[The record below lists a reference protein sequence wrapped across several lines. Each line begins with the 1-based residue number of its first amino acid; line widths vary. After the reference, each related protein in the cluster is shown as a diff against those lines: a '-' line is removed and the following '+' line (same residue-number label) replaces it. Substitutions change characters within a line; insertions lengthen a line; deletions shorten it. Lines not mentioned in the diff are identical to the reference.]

1 MSKPLKLRAAHW
13 AGTLV
18 RVLRPLGRVVPGVA
32 GAAAVAVGLGQ
43 VAGHVFGH
51 RLAWWVALTLAGLF
65 ALWFGAEV
73 NAAPRVHR
81 DASSEE

>member
-1 MSKPLKLRAAHW
+1 MTRIPHPATI

-18 RVLRPLGRVVPGVA
+18 RVLRPLGRVLPGVA

-51 RLAWWVALTLAGLF
+51 GLALWAGLAVGGGF
-65 ALWFGAEV
+65 ALWFGAEM
-73 NAAPRVHR
+73 NRTPPAPRR
-81 DASSEE
+81 DDD